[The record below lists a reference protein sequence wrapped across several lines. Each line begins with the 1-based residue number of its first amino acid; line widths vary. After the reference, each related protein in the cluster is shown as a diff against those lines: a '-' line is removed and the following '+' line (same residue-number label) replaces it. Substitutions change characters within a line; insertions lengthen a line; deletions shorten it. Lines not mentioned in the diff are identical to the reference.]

1 MSAHRLTVF
10 VFILLSGL
18 ATFINGADRRVSAQE
33 SEARPVAYVLD
44 VNGSINPAVADY
56 IMKGIESAEQA
67 KAAVVI
73 IRLDTPGGM
82 VTTTK
87 TIIKEMTNAK
97 IPVVVYVSPSGS
109 SASSAGAL
117 ITMAAD
123 IAAMAPETN
132 IGAAHPVQSGG
143 QEIGAT
149 MSEKIINDLTAYM
162 RSIVSGKGRNADWA
176 EQAIRESVS
185 ITAREALDIRVIDI
199 VADSLPDLLNKLN
212 GRTVTKEGRTYT
224 LNTKNAVV
232 KRQETGLRFKV
243 LDVIGHPN
251 VAYVL
256 GLVAVIGLMTELYSP
271 GLIFPGVVGGIC
283 LLLAA
288 FALQVLPVNY
298 VAILLILLSIV
309 LFILELKVKSF
320 GLLSI
325 SGIIC
330 LLLGSVMLFDTGESV
345 ERVSWSVIIPT
356 VTMVSAFFV
365 FALGLVVRAHL
376 KKPRTGEE
384 ALVGEV
390 GLALSDLDTEG
401 KVAIHGEYWNA
412 RSDRHIPKGERV
424 RVVRMEGLFLLV
436 TRDLGG

>member
-1 MSAHRLTVF
+1 
-10 VFILLSGL
+10 
-18 ATFINGADRRVSAQE
+18 
-33 SEARPVAYVLD
+33 
-44 VNGSINPAVADY
+44 VADY

-365 FALGLVVRAHL
+365 FALGLVVSAHL